1 MEILILT
8 NLFPK
13 PEKPFSTAFITNR
26 LFKLQTL
33 GNTCTVYALSF
44 KNSFLLDSLN
54 RIKEKR
60 TYSTSNSLTVRGI
73 SYNYERIPRNAI
85 SLVLEKFNNENA
97 YTAYCRKFT
106 HKIENQSLNGHFDIV
121 HAHGM
126 YEPAPAGLVA
136 MLLAEKIGVPFVIT
150 LHGSD
155 VNYVMEKRK
164 ELYISVFEKA
174 SACIFVSKAL
184 LRKAMSYGYSGQN
197 SVVIPNG
204 YDPELFKP
212 LDKDIVRRDIGVYKT
227 GFKYVGFVG
236 DLKLVKRADKLPN
249 IFKNIAQEVQNTK
262 FIVVGDGD
270 FRKRIESDTKDLDI
284 TFTGQ
289 IPNPEVPR
297 WMNAMDVMIL
307 PSRDEG
313 FGTVII
319 EAQACGTCVVGSSN
333 GGIPEAIGFEEYVV
347 KDGDDFEERIADK
360 VVEILRNGYDPERLI
375 NKAANFTWEN
385 IVKKEVEVYRE
396 VIERNDKPLRDEGF
410 ANSSTE
416 LRKGE

>member
-1 MEILILT
+1 MKILILT

-26 LFKLQTL
+26 LVNLQTL
-33 GNTCTVYALSF
+33 GITCTVYALSF
-44 KNSFLLDSLN
+44 KSSLLLNSLN
-54 RIKEKR
+54 WIKGKR
-60 TYSTSNSLTVRGI
+60 TYSANNSLTVRGV

-106 HKIENQSLNGHFDIV
+106 RKIENQSLNGHFDIV

-136 MLLAEKIGVPFVIT
+136 MLLAEKLGVPFVVT

-155 VNYVMEKRK
+155 VNYAMEKRK

-174 SACIFVSKAL
+174 SACIFVSRAL
-184 LRKAMSYGYSGQN
+184 LRKAMSYGYSGKN

-204 YDPELFKP
+204 YDPKLFKP
-212 LDKDIVRRDIGVYKT
+212 LDKEIVRREIGIYKH

-249 IFKNIAQEVQNTK
+249 IFRNIAQEVPNIK

-270 FRKRIESDTKDLDI
+270 LRKQIESDTKDLDI

-289 IPNPEVPR
+289 IPNPEVPQ
-297 WMNAMDVMIL
+297 WMNAMDIMIL
-307 PSRDEG
+307 PSRNEG
-313 FGTVII
+313 FPTVVN
-319 EAQACGTCVVGSSN
+319 EAQACGTCVIGSNN
-333 GGIPEAIGFEEYVV
+333 GGIPEAVGFEEYIVE
-347 KDGDDFEERIADK
+347 DGYGFEERMAKK
-360 VVEILRNGYDPERLI
+360 VVEILKNGYDRERLI
-375 NKAANFTWEN
+375 NKAASFTWDK
-385 IVKKEVEVYRE
+385 IVEKEIEVYKEAIRCYCE
-396 VIERNDKPLRDEGF
+396 KVRL
-410 ANSSTE
+410 S
-416 LRKGE
+416 